1 MCSEGTL
8 RLLVMA
14 AAVEKAEVGNEAE
27 ATCSQAQSGETLK
40 LSDIFENGWRLHDEV
55 ESSNEPSN
63 SESFQRKVR
72 RGMELLEQ
80 ATRMVNQLDLFSR
93 NEELEEIATSDVK
106 YLLLPVLLG
115 ALTMKLGNTAKRLE
129 HIQKAQV
136 YYMDFLQRCKD
147 YNVMTFEFPETME
160 NKEEN
165 NKAGADSSRP
175 TVSSQSS
182 LISMAVKRQA
192 KIERYNMKKET
203 EAKLKEIKS
212 IICSGKADDEQTR
225 KFYLLNLQ
233 KWINTS
239 LEEIE
244 SINQE
249 KQILKRIGENK
260 QPQATRPQRPPM
272 QPFIL
277 ARNAAEAKV
286 FGVGYPSLPTM
297 TVDDWYEQHK
307 KHGALPDQG
316 IPRSQSVDQENQEQE
331 VENDNEADDEQALR
345 LAREKDDW
353 KDTHRRGYGNRQ
365 NMG

>member
-14 AAVEKAEVGNEAE
+14 AAVEKAE
-27 ATCSQAQSGETLK
+27 ATCSQAQSAETLK

-55 ESSNEPSN
+55 ESSNESSN
-63 SESFQRKVR
+63 SEGFQRKVR

-93 NEELEEIATSDVK
+93 NEELEEIATPDVK

-115 ALTMKLGNTAKRLE
+115 ALTMKLGNSAKRLE

-147 YNVMTFEFPETME
+147 YNVMTFEFPKIME
-160 NKEEN
+160 NKEES
-165 NKAGADSSRP
+165 NKGADSSRP

-192 KIERYNMKKET
+192 KIE
-203 EAKLKEIKS
+203 
-212 IICSGKADDEQTR
+212 SGKADDEQTR

-233 KWINTS
+233 KWISTS

-249 KQILKRIGENK
+249 IEILKRMGENK

-277 ARNAAEAKV
+277 TRNAAEAKV
-286 FGVGYPSLPTM
+286 FGLGYPSLPTM

-316 IPRSQSVDQENQEQE
+316 IPRSHPVDQENQEQE

-345 LAREKDDW
+345 MAREKDDW

>member
-192 KIERYNMKKET
+192 KIE
-203 EAKLKEIKS
+203 
-212 IICSGKADDEQTR
+212 SGKADDEQTR

>member
-1 MCSEGTL
+1 
-8 RLLVMA
+8 MA
-14 AAVEKAEVGNEAE
+14 AAVGKAEAGGEVE
-27 ATCSQAQSGETLK
+27 ATTLAAAQAQVPTSSQALPADAPT
-40 LSDIFENGWRLHDEV
+40 LSDVFENGWRLHDEV
-55 ESSNEPSN
+55 ESSDESSN
-63 SESFQRKVR
+63 SDTVQRRVR
-72 RGMELLEQ
+72 HGVELLEQ

-93 NEELEEIATSDVK
+93 NEELEEIATADVK

-115 ALTMKLGNTAKRLE
+115 AFTMKLGNSAKRLE

-147 YNVMTFEFPETME
+147 YKVMTFEFPQT
-160 NKEEN
+160 KESEEEL
-165 NKAGADSSRP
+165 NKASVNPSAP
-175 TVSSQSS
+175 TVSSQSN
-182 LISMAVKRQA
+182 LLSMASRRQA
-192 KIERYNMKKET
+192 KIARYNLKKET

-212 IICSGKADDEQTR
+212 VIHSGKADDEQIR

-249 KQILKRIGENK
+249 IEILKRMEK
-260 QPQATRPQRPPM
+260 AKPHTARPQRPPM

-277 ARNAAEAKV
+277 TRNAAEAKV
-286 FGVGYPSLPTM
+286 FGLGYPSFPTM

-307 KHGALPDQG
+307 KQGTLPDQG
-316 IPRSQSVDQENQEQE
+316 VPRSCPADQENEE
-331 VENDNEADDEQALR
+331 EADDDNEDDDEQAVR
-345 LAREKDDW
+345 NAREKDDW
-353 KDTHRRGYGNRQ
+353 KDTHRRGYGNRH